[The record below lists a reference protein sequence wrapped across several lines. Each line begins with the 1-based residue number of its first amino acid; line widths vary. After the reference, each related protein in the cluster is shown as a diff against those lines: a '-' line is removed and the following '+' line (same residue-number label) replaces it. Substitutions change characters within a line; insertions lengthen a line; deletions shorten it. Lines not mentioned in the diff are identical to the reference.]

1 MFLHIDCNS
10 YFASCEIATNPSLVG
25 KPVVVCSNDEGGGGI
40 VLALNAEAK
49 ALGLKRGRPLF
60 QVRDILKNNHVELCV
75 ADHKKYHRISRQ
87 IMDCVRQQDIV
98 LNFVQYS
105 VDEFF
110 GELPLDNPDELRHY
124 TAMVRDH
131 ITQTTHIPV
140 GCGCASSYTLAKV
153 ATYYAKRYK
162 GYDGICVL
170 TDDKREK
177 ALSLLPVEEVWGVGR
192 KLRVKLRAEGFN
204 TALDFANAD
213 ERRIKELLGTPGYRT
228 YRELNGHPCI
238 DLDRSEQQG
247 TISRSRTFAY
257 MIEDKEAL
265 KEQILGFVTDC
276 AFRLRQQKSLCSSI
290 SCFVATNRHRT
301 DLLQYSNGATIKFPA
316 PTCDTTIMVKAATK
330 LVNGLYRPG
339 YKFKQA
345 GITLGDISASEGQQ
359 LDLFTSE
366 EDAKRQRLMK
376 ITDLINSKFGADTV
390 DFGGTLNSHKRP
402 SKE

>member
-10 YFASCEIATNPSLVG
+10 YFASCEIATNPSLEG

-60 QVRDILKNNHVELCV
+60 QVRDILNNNQVELCV

-110 GELPLDNPDELRHY
+110 GELPLDDPDELRHY
-124 TAMVRDH
+124 TALVRDH

-153 ATYYAKRYK
+153 ATYYAKHYK

-177 ALSLLPVEEVWGVGR
+177 ALSFLPVEEVWGVGR
-192 KLRVKLRAEGFN
+192 KLRVKLKAEGIN

-213 ERRIKELLGTPGYRT
+213 EKHVKELLGTPGYRT
-228 YRELNGHPCI
+228 YLELNGRPCI
-238 DLDRSEQQG
+238 HLERGEQQG

-265 KEQILGFVTDC
+265 KEQILDFVTDC

-290 SCFVATNRHRT
+290 GCFVATNRHRT
-301 DLLQYSNGATIKFPA
+301 DLLQYTNGSTIRFPS
-316 PTCDTTIMVKAATK
+316 PTCDTAVLVKAATK
-330 LVNGLYRPG
+330 LLNGLYRKG
-339 YKFKQA
+339 YLYKQA
-345 GITLGDISASEGQQ
+345 GITLGDISSSEGQQ

-376 ITDLINSKFGADTV
+376 VTDLINSKFGADTV
-390 DFGGTLNSHKRP
+390 DFGATIKSHKHQ